1 MGSRIILDYSIG
13 LNTVVLYSV
22 VLYSV
27 AKCCYYDTLYKRSVI
42 VECCIFDTVGMYS
55 VVEMRQSVV
64 FLTLFIWTVWYGY
77 NGV

>member
-42 VECCIFDTVGMYS
+42 VECCIFDTV
-55 VVEMRQSVV
+55 
-64 FLTLFIWTVWYGY
+64 
-77 NGV
+77 